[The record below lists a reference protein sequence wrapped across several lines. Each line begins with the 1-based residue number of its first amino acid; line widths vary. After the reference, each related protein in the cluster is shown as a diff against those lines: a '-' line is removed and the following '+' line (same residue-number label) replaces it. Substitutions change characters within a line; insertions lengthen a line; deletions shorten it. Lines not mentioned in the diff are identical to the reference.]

1 MTFKGTTQ
9 NELVFFVAE
18 RKMRRLVHSQL
29 KVQCDKATASGEV
42 TDRNQLKIPLKNQG
56 SL

>member
-42 TDRNQLKIPLKNQG
+42 TDRNQLKIPLKNEG